1 MNVCRLA
8 LKCDGAWV
16 HHSGARQFCG
26 KPCKGCK
33 RRSISYIL
41 DNRHIP
47 EKKKLSKCYC
57 KAWGTKIITSERS
70 IVEKACESCLDVIT
84 FSSLLSSSLC
94 LLSSLP
100 PVFVPILLS
109 YHLSLA
115 HHFLTLSISL
125 SSPFPC
131 TFIVPSLYSFL
142 ISSVPFSLVHLYL
155 LLLIPPFLLP
165 LFIPNILHSSLP
177 PTSISYC
184 PPNLPSPV
192 LVPSFLPLPS

>member
-1 MNVCRLA
+1 MITRWTPKHSYVSRHHAVTLRCEALNVCRLA

-16 HHSGARQFCG
+16 HFSGARQFCG

-100 PVFVPILLS
+100 PVFAPILNNNNNNIFICAIKLHS
-109 YHLSLA
+109 FNNIYIYNNTKKERHGCPRITILLSLA
-115 HHFLTLSISL
+115 HHFLTLSISP
-125 SSPFPC
+125 SSPF
-131 TFIVPSLYSFL
+131 
-142 ISSVPFSLVHLYL
+142 
-155 LLLIPPFLLP
+155 
-165 LFIPNILHSSLP
+165 
-177 PTSISYC
+177 
-184 PPNLPSPV
+184 
-192 LVPSFLPLPS
+192 SFLPAFISF